1 MKMDAIKFFKE
12 KKRMCESFG
21 KFCAGCEIYNERCE
35 NCNESGLVGC
45 RTFIQM
51 FPEQAVDIVEKW
63 SEEHPQE
70 TYLTKLLKH
79 FPNVELNSNGIPTFC
94 PSVLGLENWCEK
106 TRTGNCP
113 CAECWNRPIEE
124 EE

>member
-1 MKMDAIKFFKE
+1 MDAVRYLKE
-12 KKRMCESFG
+12 SERRCDSFDDR
-21 KFCAGCEIYNERCE
+21 CTGCEIKSAKNGMTCGAY
-35 NCNESGLVGC
+35 
-45 RTFIQM
+45 IKKY
-51 FPEQAVDIVEKW
+51 PEQAVDIVEKW